1 MPVLRVLRVLT
12 YGEAALLAELD
23 DTAAVPGTRDAIAA
37 LDGVT
42 EAIAGAATVLA
53 VVDPVALD
61 RVRAALTRLEPTTI
75 ARADRDPVEVPVVY
89 DGADLGDVATETG
102 LSVEEVVARH
112 AAGTYIVRFCGFAP
126 GFAYLDGLDARLHVA
141 RRGEPRTAVPAGS
154 VAIAGEFTGVYP
166 RPSPGGWRLLGH
178 TDAALWDVTR
188 DPPALLG
195 PGTPVRF
202 VRS

>member
-1 MPVLRVLRVLT
+1 MRVLT

-23 DTAAVPGTRDAIAA
+23 DPVAVPGTRAAIAA
-37 LDGVT
+37 LDGVI

-53 VVDPVALD
+53 VVHPDAIEQ
-61 RVRAALTRLEPTTI
+61 VRAALTGIEPTMI
-75 ARADRDPVEVPVVY
+75 ARAEGDPVEVPVVY
-89 DGADLGDVATETG
+89 DGADLADVAAETG
-102 LSVEEVVARH
+102 LPVDEIVARH
-112 AAGTYIVRFCGFAP
+112 AAGRYIVRFCAFAP
-126 GFAYLDGLDARLHVA
+126 GFAYLDGLDSRLHVA
-141 RRGEPRTAVPAGS
+141 RRSEPRTAVPAGS

-166 RPSPGGWRLLGH
+166 RPSPGGWRLLGR